1 MEIGL
6 NVCVCACTC
15 SVMFYIRVYADCI
28 KWTKTLT
35 GVVQCI
41 EHQPAY
47 QDISS
52 SIPSQGTSLGCRP
65 GPQLGVWEAIDWCI
79 SHTMSVQKVSRHI
92 IWKIESFTE
101 QDARYKKHCIYHN
114 DVSVPFEVGTLGPH
128 TVLPITIS
136 CPIIVS
142 WISLMVWNLSF
153 KDDFSF
159 GKKQK
164 SQGIKSGM

>member
-65 GPQLGVWEAIDWCI
+65 DTQLGAREGQPHIDA
-79 SHTMSVQKVSRHI
+79 SLPLFPH
-92 IWKIESFTE
+92 
-101 QDARYKKHCIYHN
+101 
-114 DVSVPFEVGTLGPH
+114 PFL
-128 TVLPITIS
+128 
-136 CPIIVS
+136 
-142 WISLMVWNLSF
+142 SL
-153 KDDFSF
+153 
-159 GKKQK
+159 
-164 SQGIKSGM
+164 